1 MKFQISKVFD
11 FFIEKWE
18 FETVFEDTDG
28 SFCGAL
34 IPLQTSMELFRMEA
48 AWHASEVRRL
58 GTMITIYC
66 IEKEKKVWNDF
77 IEYMTL
83 NNDIRECCL

>member
-28 SFCGAL
+28 SFA
-34 IPLQTSMELFRMEA
+34 E
-48 AWHASEVRRL
+48 RRSL
-58 GTMITIYC
+58 YRLRWSFLEWKLPGMLL
-66 IEKEKKVWNDF
+66 K
-77 IEYMTL
+77 
-83 NNDIRECCL
+83 